1 MFSGIFT
8 DSGLWLLLILAVA
21 AGWGVRRVLH
31 ACKSANQADWGGRW
45 LNRLDGLNRIFCR
58 RFHRLNADL
67 LPLPSQGGILLVAN
81 HISGLDPQ
89 LLIAASRRPLRFL
102 IARDQ
107 YQRLGFKWLFRA
119 IGCIP
124 VDQDR
129 RPEKALR
136 AAMLALDA
144 GEVVTLFPH
153 GGIHLDTDPP
163 RPLKGG
169 VAWLAARAN
178 VPIYAVRIE
187 GVKGRGRVLGALLL
201 RSRVSLQSGPPIFC
215 ASLSKEEC
223 LSQVAQVIG
232 GTAKGVSPRRDQSIE
247 VAPKQSIKRQH

>member
-1 MFSGIFT
+1 MFSFLADG
-8 DSGLWLLLILAVA
+8 GLWLLLILWIAV
-21 AGWGVRRVLH
+21 GWGGWRAIH
-31 ACKSANQADWGGRW
+31 ACKRANQADWRGRW
-45 LNRLDGLNRIFCR
+45 LNYLDGLNRIFCR
-58 RFHRLNADL
+58 RFHRLNTDL
-67 LPLPSQGGILLVAN
+67 LPLPPQGGVLLVAN

-89 LLIAASRRPLRFL
+89 LLIAASARPLRFL

-107 YQRLGFKWLFRA
+107 YQRLGFQWLFRA

-136 AAMLALDA
+136 AALLALDA

-163 RPLKGG
+163 RHLKGG

-187 GVKGRGRVLGALLL
+187 GVKGKGWVLGALLL
-201 RSRVSLQSGPPIFC
+201 RSRVSLQCSSSIFC

-232 GTAKGVSPRRDQSIE
+232 GTVKSVSRRRNRSSGVTPE
-247 VAPKQSIKRQH
+247 QSIKEQR